1 MNIILSFTNIS
12 INTHLLR
19 KTIAAVLAVSFAIS
33 VASCGTNGKN
43 QKTESSHSGKLIE
56 EDMPWFETKT
66 YLIDNGVDPDRKTQ
80 YIHSQLAGSDED
92 NYIFLTQGNYE
103 PPEDYDGE
111 YESYLKLL
119 ISNVVVVDKKS
130 GETKKIIDLLH
141 FFEEGEYPEGVIYL
155 DGNIVADASSF
166 DIETNR

>member
-1 MNIILSFTNIS
+1 MEK
-12 INTHLLR
+12 HLLR
-19 KTIAAVLAVSFAIS
+19 KTIAAVLAVSFMIS
-33 VASCGTNGKN
+33 VAACGTNGKN

-119 ISNVVVVDKKS
+119 ISNVVVVDK
-130 GETKKIIDLLH
+130 
-141 FFEEGEYPEGVIYL
+141 
-155 DGNIVADASSF
+155 
-166 DIETNR
+166 